1 MFDNTFFDKWLD
13 TKSGEVISIMD
24 KRKLTSDEM
33 MILVLKAQS
42 NHFHHLDVEFRE
54 EMKKIR
60 VHSTREISLLRS
72 DMDKRFEQVDKRFEQ
87 VDKRFEQME
96 KRLEQF
102 GKMFDRSFSFMKFQ
116 TAISFAMMSG
126 IFIKLF
132 MG

>member
-60 VHSTREISLLRS
+60 VDTTREISLLRS

-87 VDKRFEQME
+87 VE

-126 IFIKLF
+126 IFVKLF